1 MSAPPRFPQ
10 GPFIDTTSGHVTL
23 EAQQWLQNPE
33 FVTATIDNPLPVAS
47 GGTGQ
52 TTTLLASLEMAGPL
66 YFATPT
72 GAITGAAQVVIAQW
86 GGVGAPDNAWGQNG
100 DAYWRSDGGVL
111 TTIYQ
116 KRAGLWVGIV

>member
-47 GGTGQ
+47 GGTGS
-52 TTTLLASLEMAGPL
+52 TTAVQSVLQMAGPF
-66 YFATPT
+66 YAAQPT
-72 GAITGAAQVVIAQW
+72 GQITGSAQVNVALW
-86 GGVGAPDNAWGQNG
+86 SANGAPDNAAGQNG
-100 DAYWRSDGGVL
+100 DLYLRGDGGVL